1 MTSQIYSFDLLEV
14 FQKGIHEIIPAG
26 QVSSLFGENDLQPN
40 LVEKAANI
48 AGNDLGVLAASGLFF
63 QTGSA
68 GFKHLVRK
76 HGKSIGIDSLEF
88 RLQPQ
93 RKRLMDGLGKLIN
106 LLETWQ
112 AAAFS
117 TKRSGDSVE
126 VKVTAIE
133 RGNSLTGK
141 RIWLH
146 FIAGL
151 FQEYLYWAGGG
162 KQYPFEI
169 KQDESGGALVICF
182 QLQPVD

>member
-1 MTSQIYSFDLLEV
+1 MTKQYYCPDLLEV
-14 FQKGIHEIIPAG
+14 FQKGIHEIIPAN
-26 QVSSLFGENDLQPN
+26 QVQVLFGDTQPGS
-40 LVEKAANI
+40 LEFAVDTAIKE
-48 AGNDLGVLAASGLFF
+48 LGVQAASGLFF

-68 GFKHLVRK
+68 VFKHLVRSQ
-76 HGKSIGIDSLEF
+76 GSSIGIDSLEF

-93 RKRLMDGLGKLIN
+93 RKRLSDGLDKLIK
-106 LLETWQ
+106 LLESWQ
-112 AAAFS
+112 AAVFS

-126 VKVTAIE
+126 VMAKTPEGTFSA
-133 RGNSLTGK
+133 TGK

-169 KQDESGGALVICF
+169 KSGESADSLIICF
-182 QLQPVD
+182 QLLAVD